1 MRDEIRVLDAALAG
15 RLPQAADL
23 IIEYVAGTQDE
34 LGRWAPQGP
43 VQLPSSLAVEY
54 RHPGVAYPPPGTILI
69 AERAGHAIGCVALKY
84 LGSSTA
90 EVKRLY
96 VRPADRGGVGTA
108 LMVHLH
114 EHAERH
120 GLNHLVLDVLMT
132 RQHAIA
138 LYRALGYTD
147 IESSAAGAALL
158 MERHFY
164 YQDNSAGQ

>member
-15 RLPQAADL
+15 RLSQAADL
-23 IIEYVAGTQDE
+23 ILEYVAGTQDE
-34 LGRWAPQGP
+34 IERWAPDRP
-43 VQLPSSLAVEY
+43 VQIPASLCVEY
-54 RHPGVAYPPPGTILI
+54 RDPGAAYSPPGTILI

-84 LGSSTA
+84 LGSASA

-96 VRPADRGGVGTA
+96 VRPADRGGVGAA

-114 EHAERH
+114 EHADRH
-120 GLNHLVLDVLMT
+120 GLNHLVLDVLTT

-147 IESSAAGAALL
+147 VESSAVGAALLL
-158 MERHFY
+158 MERHSNY
-164 YQDNSAGQ
+164 